1 MERNPY
7 APPESKV
14 EGAGD
19 GMEPEARPGLGGC
32 LIALLIVMIVGN
44 AVTTITY
51 GLASLGQFDIPGMPG
66 WVAPAY
72 LIATLVNLTALAA
85 IFNWQRWG
93 VFVGLINPLLIFA
106 LNLYLGASPLFA
118 SFGLV
123 GPGILL
129 LLIRPL
135 WKHFK

>member
-7 APPESKV
+7 SPPESNV

-19 GMEPEARPGLGGC
+19 GVEPEARPGLGGC
-32 LIALLIVMIVGN
+32 LIALLVVMIVGN
-44 AVTTITY
+44 AVMTITY
-51 GLASLGQFDIPGMPG
+51 GLAALGQFDMPGMPA

-72 LIATLVNLTALAA
+72 LLATLVNLAALAA
-85 IFNWQRWG
+85 IFNWLRWG
-93 VFVGLINPLLIFA
+93 VYVGLANPFLILA